1 MLPSGEYPHFA
12 RELINKHRS
21 VARPAEALVFQSF
34 GDILSKHQQLVV
46 KRSVIAVAMAL
57 ASSSA
62 AFAQQSAQE
71 AAAPVQ
77 KVFVT
82 GSNIKRADKEGSSPV
97 ATMNA
102 KQIAATGANTVSEL
116 LHNIPAFGSGTSND
130 ITDGSFSKGAS
141 TASLRGLGSSSTL
154 VLLNGRRIT
163 ASAYADPNQG
173 KSAVYDLNT
182 IPVSAIERVEIFK
195 DGASAVYGSDAIAGV
210 INFITRSDFHG
221 AELSA
226 STSAND
232 NLEFARRN
240 LSGVFGFG
248 DLQEDR
254 YNAFLSFDV
263 ASRDRTSIRDARDVK
278 QHMYADI
285 NARLNEY
292 GSYVSSQPFFF
303 RERTAGARNFATTLA
318 TGADIINRL
327 GCDPSQ
333 QVTGER
339 VKHNLSASSM
349 LNGRTFCN
357 YDTWNNQ
364 EAQSKGNDVNLLGKL
379 TFQVTP
385 DITAFLET
393 GITRTE
399 RQYTGNSSTITSTA
413 PVTVFRTNGLPSDY
427 QLILP
432 AGHPDNPWSA
442 SRAAIAYRFSDIDG
456 GSKNVNQAARIL
468 AGLKGTTGKFDWE
481 SALLVN
487 RSERTETMKGML
499 YRPTID
505 RIISENRTLAQTA
518 ADPTV
523 ARDVVNKGYAQ
534 VAQFDA
540 KASTTVGTLPGGD
553 IGLAFGGEIRQEKL
567 SMTPDYQTQ
576 VGNIIGL
583 ANSLVDGSRTV
594 KSAFVEVRTP
604 FTKNFEMDF
613 AGRYDKY
620 PTESS
625 FVPKVGAKFVVNDKL
640 TLRSSYAEGFRAPAL
655 SQIAEGGVQS
665 FSTVVDTLRCPD
677 GQNPA
682 AGADSSDCAR
692 RISSMSKA
700 NPDLKPETSKSFSFG
715 AIIAPTKNID
725 ILVDFYKIRKEDET
739 ALLSAGYVIDHP
751 DLYPGL
757 AIRDTNPANFLVDG
771 AGNPIPGTGPVNAV
785 NRYYVNQGATE
796 TSGLDF
802 EVAHRLNLG
811 DKGRLTTK
819 LDWSYA
825 LTFKR
830 SERPGEREANLVGT
844 AGGYSDWATTVGDI
858 PRHRAT
864 LSTNWTVAAHSLTGS
879 VDFVSPVSLL
889 RRTDSFVTY
898 PTPYCHY
905 GKGAPG
911 GLERYSNWVNDCSVE
926 EWTTFNVSYAYT
938 GFKHWTLSANIKN
951 LFDTA
956 APYDPRYPT
965 EGFNTQLHN
974 AMGRYFRVSASYKF

>member
-1 MLPSGEYPHFA
+1 MLFLGEYSHFA
-12 RELINKHRS
+12 KKLINKGKTPP
-21 VARPAEALVFQSF
+21 RPRKRLCFRSF
-34 GDILSKHQQLVV
+34 GDILSKQQQLVV
-46 KRSVIAVAMAL
+46 KRSVVAVALAL
-57 ASSSA
+57 ASSGA
-62 AFAQQSAQE
+62 AFAQQ
-71 AAAPVQ
+71 AAEAPVQ

-97 ATMNA
+97 ATINA

-116 LHNIPAFGSGTSND
+116 LHSIPAFGSGTSND

-154 VLLNGRRIT
+154 ILLNGRRIT

-195 DGASAVYGSDAIAGV
+195 DGASSVYGSDAIAGV
-210 INFITRSDFHG
+210 INFITKANYQG
-221 AELSA
+221 KEITA

-240 LSGVFGFG
+240 VSGVFGFG
-248 DLQEDR
+248 DLAEDR
-254 YNAFLSFDV
+254 YNAFFTFDL
-263 ASRDRTSIRDARDVK
+263 ASRDRTSIGAARDVK

-292 GSYVSSQPFFF
+292 GSYVSNQPFFF
-303 RERTAGARNFATTLA
+303 RERTAGQRNFATTLA
-318 TGADIINRL
+318 NGADIVNRL

-333 QVTGER
+333 QITGDR
-339 VKHNLSASSM
+339 VKHNLTATSL
-349 LNGRTFCN
+349 LNGRKFCN
-357 YDTWNNQ
+357 YDTWSNQ
-364 EAQSKGNDVNLLGKL
+364 EAQSKGNDANLLGKL

-385 DITAFLET
+385 DITAFVEA
-393 GITRTE
+393 GYTRTE
-399 RQYTGNSSTITSTA
+399 REYTGNSSTLSTTSPT
-413 PVTVFRTNGLPSDY
+413 TVFRANGTASDY

-432 AGHPDNPWSA
+432 AGHPDNPWSN
-442 SRAAIAYRFSDIDG
+442 SRAALAYRFSDIDG
-456 GSKNVNQAARIL
+456 GSKNINQSGRLL
-468 AGLKGTTGKFDWE
+468 AGLKGTSGKFDWE
-481 SALLVN
+481 TALLLN

-505 RIISENRTLAQTA
+505 RIVSENRTLAQTA
-518 ADPTV
+518 ADPSV
-523 ARDVVNKGYAQ
+523 ARDVVNTGYAQ

-540 KASTTVGTLPGGD
+540 KASTTLGTLAGGD

-567 SMTPDYQTQ
+567 SLTPDYETQ

-583 ANSLVDGSRTV
+583 ANSLVDGSRVV
-594 KSAFVEVRTP
+594 KSAFVELRTP
-604 FTKNFEMDF
+604 FTRNFEMDF

-625 FVPKVGAKFVVNDKL
+625 FVPKVGAKYIVNDKL
-640 TLRSSYAEGFRAPAL
+640 TFRSSYAEGFRAPAL
-655 SQIAEGGVQS
+655 SQIAQGGVQS
-665 FSTVVDTLRCPD
+665 FSTVTDTLRCPD

-682 AGADSSDCAR
+682 PGATSADCSR

-715 AIIAPTKNID
+715 AIIAPTKTVD
-725 ILVDFYKIRKEDET
+725 ILIDYYRIRKEDET
-739 ALLSAGYVIDHP
+739 ALLPAGYVVDHP
-751 DLYPGL
+751 ELYPNL
-757 AIRDTNPANFLVDG
+757 AVRDNSPANFLLDA
-771 AGNPIPGTGPVNAV
+771 AGRPIPGTGPLTAV

-830 SERPGEREANLVGT
+830 SERPGEREANIVGS

-858 PRHRAT
+858 PRHRAS
-864 LSTNWTVAAHSLTGS
+864 LSSNWSKGPHSVTGS

-889 RRTDSFVTY
+889 RRTDNWVTY

-905 GKGAPG
+905 GAGAPG
-911 GLERYSNWVNDCSVE
+911 GLPKFSNWVSDCSIP
-926 EWTTFNVSYAYT
+926 EWTTFNVAYTYT
-938 GFKHWTLSANIKN
+938 GFKNWTLSGNIKN

>member
-1 MLPSGEYPHFA
+1 
-12 RELINKHRS
+12 
-21 VARPAEALVFQSF
+21 
-34 GDILSKHQQLVV
+34 
-46 KRSVIAVAMAL
+46 MAL
-57 ASSSA
+57 ATSSV
-62 AFAQQSAQE
+62 AFAQQ
-71 AAAPVQ
+71 AAEAPVQ
-77 KVFVT
+77 KVYVT

-97 ATMNA
+97 ATLNA

-116 LHNIPAFGSGTSND
+116 LHSIPAFGSGTSND

-163 ASAYADPNQG
+163 TSAYADPNQG

-210 INFITRSDFHG
+210 INFITKTNYQG
-221 AELSA
+221 KEITA

-240 LSGVFGFG
+240 VSGVLGFG
-248 DLQEDR
+248 DLAEDR
-254 YNAFLSFDV
+254 YNAFFSFDIG
-263 ASRDRTSIRDARDVK
+263 SRDRTSIRDARDVK

-292 GSYVSSQPFFF
+292 GSYVSNQPFFF
-303 RERTAGARNFATTLA
+303 RERTAGARNFTTTLA
-318 TGADIINRL
+318 NGADIINRT
-327 GCDPSQ
+327 GCDASRQ
-333 QVTGER
+333 ITGNR
-339 VKHNLSASSM
+339 DRHNLTATSL

-357 YDTWNNQ
+357 YDTWANQ
-364 EAQSKGNDVNLLGKL
+364 EAQSKGNDANLLGKL

-393 GITRTE
+393 GVTRTE
-399 RQYTGNSSTITSTA
+399 REYTGNASTISSTA
-413 PVTVFRTNGLPSDY
+413 PTTVFRTNGLPSDY

-432 AGHPDNPWSA
+432 AGHPDNPWA
-442 SRAAIAYRFSDIDG
+442 NSRAAIAYRFSGIDG
-456 GSKNVNQAARIL
+456 GSKNVNQSGRLL
-468 AGLKGTTGKFDWE
+468 AGLKGTSGRFDWE
-481 SALLVN
+481 TAVLLN

-505 RIISENRTLAQTA
+505 RIVSEGRTLAQTA
-518 ADPTV
+518 ADPSV
-523 ARDVVNKGYAQ
+523 ARNVVNKGYAQ

-540 KASTTVGTLPGGD
+540 KASTTVGVLPGGD

-576 VGNIIGL
+576 TGNIIGL
-583 ANSLVDGSRTV
+583 ANSLVDGSRMV
-594 KSAFVEVRTP
+594 KSAFVELRTP
-604 FTKNFEMDF
+604 FTKQFEMDF

-620 PTESS
+620 PSENS
-625 FVPKVGAKFVVNDKL
+625 FVPKVGAKFIVNDKL
-640 TLRSSYAEGFRAPAL
+640 TFRSSYAEGFRAPAL

-665 FSTVVDTLRCPD
+665 FSTVVDTVRCPD
-677 GQNPA
+677 GKNPL
-682 AGADSSDCAR
+682 AGGDASDCAR

-700 NPDLKPETSKSFSFG
+700 NPNLKPETSKSFSFG

-725 ILVDFYKIRKEDET
+725 LLVDFYKIRKEDET

-751 DLYPGL
+751 ALYPGL
-757 AIRDTNPANFLVDG
+757 AIRDTNPANQLVG
-771 AGNPIPGTGPVNAV
+771 ANGQPIPGTGPVSAV
-785 NRYYVNQGATE
+785 NRTYVNQGATE

-811 DKGRLTTK
+811 ANGRLTTK

-830 SERPGEREANLVGT
+830 SERPGEVEANLVGT

-858 PRHRAT
+858 PRHRAS
-864 LSTNWTVAAHSLTGS
+864 LSTNWSVGVHSLTGS

-889 RRTDSFVTY
+889 RRSDNDVTY
-898 PTPYCHY
+898 PVPYCHY
-905 GKGAPG
+905 GKGQPAGAYSLG
-911 GLERYSNWVNDCSVE
+911 GLDKFSNWVSDCSVP
-926 EWTTFNVSYAYT
+926 EWTTFNVSYSYT
-938 GFKHWTLSANIKN
+938 GIKNWTLSGNIKN

-974 AMGRYFRVSASYKF
+974 AMGRYFRVSANYKF

>member
-1 MLPSGEYPHFA
+1 M
-12 RELINKHRS
+12 
-21 VARPAEALVFQSF
+21 
-34 GDILSKHQQLVV
+34 
-46 KRSVIAVAMAL
+46 IAVAVAL
-57 ASSSA
+57 ASGA
-62 AFAQQSAQE
+62 AFAQQ
-71 AAAPVQ
+71 AAEAPVQ

-97 ATMNA
+97 ATINA

-116 LHNIPAFGSGTSND
+116 LHSIPAFGSGTSND

-154 VLLNGRRIT
+154 ILLNGRRIT

-210 INFITRSDFHG
+210 INFITKTNYQG
-221 AELSA
+221 AEITA

-240 LSGVFGFG
+240 VSGVFGFG
-248 DLQEDR
+248 DLESDR
-254 YNAFLSFDV
+254 YNAFLTFDLS
-263 ASRDRTSIRDARDVK
+263 SRDQTRIRDARDVK

-292 GSYVSSQPFFF
+292 GSYLSDQPFFF

-318 TGADIINRL
+318 NGADIINRT
-327 GCDPSQ
+327 GCDASQ
-333 QVTGER
+333 QITGNR
-339 VKHNLSASSM
+339 DKHNLSATSM

-357 YDTWNNQ
+357 YDIWNNY
-364 EAQSKGNDVNLLGKL
+364 EAQSKGNDANLLGKL

-385 DITAFLET
+385 DITAFVEA
-393 GITRTE
+393 GYTRTE
-399 RQYTGNSSTITSTA
+399 REYVGNSSTILSTSPT
-413 PVTVFRTNGLPSDY
+413 TVFRADGTASDY

-432 AGHPDNPWSA
+432 AGHPDNPWST
-442 SRAAIAYRFSDIDG
+442 SRAAVGYRFSGVDG
-456 GSKNVNQAARIL
+456 GSKNVNQSGRLL
-468 AGLKGTTGKFDWE
+468 AGLKGTTGQFDWE
-481 SALLVN
+481 TALLLN
-487 RSERTETMKGML
+487 RSERTETMNGML
-499 YRPTID
+499 YRPTIE
-505 RIISENRTLAQTA
+505 RIRSENRTLAQTA
-518 ADPTV
+518 ADPS
-523 ARDVVNKGYAQ
+523 AYRNVVNEGYAQ
-534 VAQFDA
+534 VSQFDA
-540 KASTTVGTLPGGD
+540 KASTTIGTLAGGD

-567 SMTPDYQTQ
+567 ALTPDYETQ

-583 ANSLVDGSRTV
+583 ANSLVNGKRMV
-594 KSAFVEVRTP
+594 KSAFVELRTP

-620 PTESS
+620 PTENS
-625 FVPKVGAKFVVNDKL
+625 FVPKVGAKYIVNDKL
-640 TLRSSYAEGFRAPAL
+640 TFRSSYAEGFRAPAL

-665 FSTVVDTLRCPD
+665 FSTVVDSVRCPD
-677 GQNPA
+677 GKNPLP
-682 AGADSSDCAR
+682 GGDSSDCSR
-692 RISSMSKA
+692 RISSRSKA

-715 AIIAPTKNID
+715 AIIAPTKNLD
-725 ILVDFYKIRKEDET
+725 ILIDYYRIRKEDET

-757 AIRDTNPANFLVDG
+757 AIRDTNPVNQLIGANG
-771 AGNPIPGTGPVNAV
+771 QPIPNSGPLTAV

-811 DKGRLTTK
+811 DNGRLTTK
-819 LDWSYA
+819 FDWSYA

-830 SERPGEREANLVGT
+830 SERPGEREANVVGT
-844 AGGYSDWATTVGDI
+844 AGGYSDWAITVGDI
-858 PRHRAT
+858 PRHRAS
-864 LSTNWTVAAHSLTGS
+864 LSSNWTRGVHSLTGS

-889 RRTDSFVTY
+889 RRTDNDVTY
-898 PTPYCHY
+898 PVPYCHY
-905 GKGAPG
+905 GKGQPAGAYSLG
-911 GLERYSNWVNDCSVE
+911 GLEKFSNWVSDCSVP
-926 EWTTFNVSYAYT
+926 EWTTFNVAYSYT
-938 GFKHWTLSANIKN
+938 GFKNWTLSANIKN

-956 APYDPRYPT
+956 APYDPRYPN

-974 AMGRYFRVSASYKF
+974 AMGRYFRVSANYKF

>member
-1 MLPSGEYPHFA
+1 M
-12 RELINKHRS
+12 
-21 VARPAEALVFQSF
+21 
-34 GDILSKHQQLVV
+34 SKQQQLVV
-46 KRSVIAVAMAL
+46 KRSVIAVAVAL
-57 ASSSA
+57 ASSNA
-62 AFAQQSAQE
+62 AFAQQAAQE
-71 AAAPVQ
+71 ANAASVQ
-77 KVFVT
+77 KVYVT

-97 ATMNA
+97 ATINA

-182 IPVSAIERVEIFK
+182 IPVSAIDRVEIFK

-210 INFITRSDFHG
+210 INFITKANYQG
-221 AELSA
+221 KEITASA
-226 STSAND
+226 SAND

-240 LSGVFGFG
+240 VSGVFGFG

-254 YNAFLSFDV
+254 FNAFLTFDL
-263 ASRDRTSIRDARDVK
+263 ASRDRTGIRDARDVK

-292 GSYVSSQPFFF
+292 GSYVSDQPFFF

-333 QVTGER
+333 QITGNR
-339 VKHNLSASSM
+339 DRHNLTATSM

-357 YDTWNNQ
+357 YDTWSNQ
-364 EAQSKGNDVNLLGKL
+364 EAQSKGNDANLLGKL
-379 TFQVTP
+379 TFQLTP
-385 DITAFLET
+385 DITAFVEA
-393 GITRTE
+393 GYTRTE
-399 RQYTGNSSTITSTA
+399 REYTGNSSTIASTSPT
-413 PVTVFRTNGLPSDY
+413 TVFRADGTASDY

-432 AGHPDNPWSA
+432 AGHPDNPWA
-442 SRAAIAYRFSDIDG
+442 NSRAAVAYRFAGIDG
-456 GSKNVNQAARIL
+456 GSKNVNQSGRLL
-468 AGLKGTTGKFDWE
+468 AGLKGTTGAWDWE
-481 SALLVN
+481 TALLLN
-487 RSERTETMKGML
+487 RSERVETMKGML
-499 YRPTID
+499 YRPTIE
-505 RIISENRTLAQTA
+505 RIRSENRTLAQTA
-518 ADPTV
+518 ADPS
-523 ARDVVNKGYAQ
+523 AYRDVVNEGYAQ
-534 VAQFDA
+534 VSQFDA
-540 KASTTVGTLPGGD
+540 KASRTLGQLAGGD

-583 ANSLVDGSRTV
+583 ANSLIDGSRMV
-594 KSAFVEVRTP
+594 KSAFVELRTP

-620 PTESS
+620 PTENS

-640 TLRSSYAEGFRAPAL
+640 TFRSSYAEGFRAPAL

-665 FSTVVDTLRCPD
+665 FSTVTDTLRCPD
-677 GQNPA
+677 SKNPLP
-682 AGADSSDCAR
+682 GADSSDCSR

-700 NPDLKPETSKSFSFG
+700 NPDLKPETSKSYSFG
-715 AIIAPTKNID
+715 AIIAPTRNID
-725 ILVDFYKIRKEDET
+725 ILVDYYKIRKEDET
-739 ALLSAGYVIDHP
+739 ALLPAYFVVDHP

-757 AIRDTNPANFLVDG
+757 AVRDNNSGNLLIGANG
-771 AGNPIPGTGPVNAV
+771 QPIPGTGPLTAV

-811 DKGRLTTK
+811 ENGRLTTK

-830 SERPGEREANLVGT
+830 AERPGDKESNVVGT
-844 AGGYSDWATTVGDI
+844 AGGYSDWATLVGDI
-858 PRHRAT
+858 PRHRAN
-864 LSTNWTVAAHSLTGS
+864 LSTNWTRGAHSVTGS
-879 VDFVSPVSLL
+879 VNFVSPISLL
-889 RRTDSFVTY
+889 RRTDSWETY
-898 PTPYCHY
+898 PTPFCHY
-905 GKGAPG
+905 GKGQPG
-911 GLERYSNWVNDCSVE
+911 GLEKFSNWVTDCQVP
-926 EWTTFNVSYAYT
+926 EWTTFNVAYSYS
-938 GFKHWTLSANIKN
+938 GFKNWTLSANIKN
-951 LFDTA
+951 IFDTA